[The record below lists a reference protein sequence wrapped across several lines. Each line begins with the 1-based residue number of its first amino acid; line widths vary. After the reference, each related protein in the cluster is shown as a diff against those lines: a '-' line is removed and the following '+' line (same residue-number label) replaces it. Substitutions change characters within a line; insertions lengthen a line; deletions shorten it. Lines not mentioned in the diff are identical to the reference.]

1 MRDVRLE
8 AIKERKLGEITLYAS
23 MIRLDIGRRN
33 EYFAL
38 MTMINRDVDL
48 IESLLSDGVLPET
61 APIRSQIYVSRLSE
75 SEIEDEKYLD
85 GFRNGVADAPDA
97 AEIIAEEIA
106 EEAASE
112 IAAEEPSVEEI
123 VAVETAAEDVPAI
136 EDDVSEEEIPE
147 EEDVIDSV
155 LSDKDISDLKKIR
168 EMKNSKIDLFIE
180 RELFGNFKEEA
191 CEDIIRFTKIDIRII
206 DIFLRLDNSDED
218 VLRSDLKTV
227 VGIVNSMEPPKFGKM
242 YANSL
247 NKEEAK
253 LEIRYNELLDKVDD
267 LVRLRFPEIV
277 PQNE

>member
-48 IESLLSDGVLPET
+48 IESLLSDDVLPET
-61 APIRSQIYVSRLSE
+61 VPIRSPIYVSRLSE
-75 SEIEDEKYLD
+75 SETEDEKYLD

-112 IAAEEPSVEEI
+112 IAEEEPAVEEI
-123 VAVETAAEDVPAI
+123 VAVETAAEDVPVT
-136 EDDVSEEEIPE
+136 EENDVSEEKEA
-147 EEDVIDSV
+147 IDSV
-155 LSDKDISDLKKIR
+155 LSDEDISDLKKIR

-227 VGIVNSMEPPKFGKM
+227 VGIVNNMEPPRFGKM

>member
-48 IESLLSDGVLPET
+48 IESLLSDDVLPET
-61 APIRSQIYVSRLSE
+61 APIRSPIYVSRLSE

-85 GFRNGVADAPDA
+85 GFRNGIADAPDA

-106 EEAASE
+106 EEVASE
-112 IAAEEPSVEEI
+112 IAEEEPAVEEI

-136 EDDVSEEEIPE
+136 EEDVSEEEIPE
-147 EEDVIDSV
+147 EGVIDSV
-155 LSDKDISDLKKIR
+155 LSEDDISDLKKIR

-206 DIFLRLDNSDED
+206 DLFLGLDNSDED
-218 VLRSDLKTV
+218 VLKSDLKTV
-227 VGIVNSMEPPKFGKM
+227 VDIVNNMEPPKFGKV
-242 YANSL
+242 YTNSL

-267 LVRLRFPEIV
+267 LVKFRFPEIV

>member
-48 IESLLSDGVLPET
+48 IESLLSDDVLPET
-61 APIRSQIYVSRLSE
+61 APIRSPIHVSRLSE

-85 GFRNGVADAPDA
+85 GFRNGIADAPDA

-106 EEAASE
+106 EEVASE
-112 IAAEEPSVEEI
+112 IAEEEPAVEEI

-136 EDDVSEEEIPE
+136 EEDVSEEEIPE
-147 EEDVIDSV
+147 EGVIDSV
-155 LSDKDISDLKKIR
+155 LSEDDISDLKKIR

-206 DIFLRLDNSDED
+206 DLFLGLDNSDED
-218 VLRSDLKTV
+218 VLKSDLKTV
-227 VGIVNSMEPPKFGKM
+227 VDIVNNMEPPKFGKV
-242 YANSL
+242 YTNSL

-267 LVRLRFPEIV
+267 LVKFRFPEIV

>member
-112 IAAEEPSVEEI
+112 IAAEEPAAEEI

-136 EDDVSEEEIPE
+136 EDDVSEEDSE
-147 EEDVIDSV
+147 EKEAIDSV
-155 LSDKDISDLKKIR
+155 LSDEDISDLKKIR